1 MIEETQKINKVVA
14 IYGRVSTSNQENEG
28 TIETQL
34 SAIRQFAKE
43 NGYIIV
49 KEYLDNGWSGDTLIR
64 PSLDELRVDAKKK
77 IWEAVLIFDP
87 DRLARRYSY
96 QELIMDELREAGTE
110 VIFLTTPAPKDY
122 GEKILYGV
130 KGLFAEYERAK
141 ISERFRLG
149 KLRKVKEGHLLVS
162 EPLYGFDYIPK
173 VENTHGY
180 YVINPEEARVAK
192 MIFTW
197 IGEEGLTIKGV
208 VNRLQEQG
216 IKPRKSK
223 RGVWNT
229 STLSHMLR
237 NKGYIG
243 EARWGSSYAVVPLN
257 PLNKEKYKKL
267 KKSSRK
273 NKPEAEWIASKIPVP
288 VIIDKELFFKVS
300 KRLEIN
306 SELSKRNA
314 KNEYLLSQKIYC
326 TCGKRRTGESA
337 LKGKHLYYRCTDR
350 ILQHP
355 LPKVCNEKGINA
367 RLADRKLWNKLV
379 RFLTSKKLMTEQ
391 ADRWLRKRKVK
402 TKFAQ
407 GDSSGMLR
415 EISRLKAQEDR
426 YNKAYGAG
434 VFTVEKLKEYTLPI
448 ADKISAL
455 EDQRAK
461 YELDRE
467 NVITSMPEESDIEA
481 FTEET
486 KKDIKTYSFAE
497 KREVILDI
505 INKVIGTKT
514 ELRVAGSVPIYEQN
528 VEYKTNYR
536 NCRSSKCW
544 KVDIIQDIN

>member
-1 MIEETQKINKVVA
+1 MIEEIQKINKLVA

-49 KEYLDNGWSGDTLIR
+49 REYLDNGWSGDTLIR

-162 EPLYGFDYIPK
+162 EPLYGFDYVPK
-173 VENTHGY
+173 IENTHGY

-197 IGEEGLTIKGV
+197 IGEERLTIRGV

-237 NKGYIG
+237 NKAYIG
-243 EARWGSSYAVVPLN
+243 EARWGSSYAVVPVN
-257 PLNKEKYKKL
+257 PINKEKYRKL

-273 NKPEAEWIASKIPVP
+273 NKPESEWIASKIPVP
-288 VIIDKELFFKVS
+288 AIIDKELFFKVG
-300 KRLEIN
+300 KRLDIN
-306 SELSKRNA
+306 SELNKRNTR
-314 KNEYLLSQKIYC
+314 NEYLLTQKIYC
-326 TCGKRRTGESA
+326 ICGRRRTGESA

-355 LPKVCNEKGINA
+355 LPKVCKEKGINA
-367 RLADRKLWNKLV
+367 RLADRKVWNKLTK
-379 RFLTSKKLMTEQ
+379 FLTSKKLMTEQ
-391 ADRWLRKRKVK
+391 ANRWLRRRKDK
-402 TKFAQ
+402 TKLGQ
-407 GDSSGMLR
+407 GDLSVMLK
-415 EISRLKAQEDR
+415 EINRLEAQEDR

-448 ADKISAL
+448 TNKISSL
-455 EDQRAK
+455 ENQIAK
-461 YELDRE
+461 YKLERE

-481 FTEET
+481 YTEDA
-486 KKDIKTYSFAE
+486 KNVIKTYNFAE
-497 KREVILDI
+497 KKAVIMDI
-505 INKVIGTKT
+505 INKIIGTKT
-514 ELRVAGSVPIYEQN
+514 ELKVAGSVPVYEQN
-528 VEYKTNYR
+528 AEFKTSDR
-536 NCRSSKCW
+536 NCGVAKCW
-544 KVDIIQDIN
+544 QVYFI